1 MNKLSK
7 ERCAHLEVV
16 KTAILYARNELYR
29 FDRNNKVGILA
40 DLLDAIHNTPEFV
53 EKMFCSSSEYVNIYY
68 ESFDK
73 KHPDSISLVSTYY
86 QALNENI

>member
-1 MNKLSK
+1 MNQLSK
-7 ERCAHLEVV
+7 EQCAHLEVV
-16 KTAILYARNELYR
+16 KTAILYTRNELYR
-29 FDRNNKVGILA
+29 VDDNSKVGILA

-53 EKMFCSSSEYVNIYY
+53 EKMFCSSAEYVNIYY

-73 KHPDSISLVSTYY
+73 KYPDSISLVSAYY

>member
-1 MNKLSK
+1 MNQLSK
-7 ERCAHLEVV
+7 EQSAHLEVV

-29 FDRNNKVGILA
+29 VDENRKVGILS

-73 KHPDSISLVSTYY
+73 KYPDSISLVSTYY